1 MPPTPPPP
9 TAAPF
14 SHLCVFCGAS
24 DGAHPEYRRATVA
37 LGQAIAR
44 RKITLVYGGGAM
56 GLMGAVADAALE
68 RDGRVVGV
76 ITELL
81 HGREVAHTNLT
92 ELTVVKT
99 MHERKRMMAAKAG
112 GFIVL
117 PGGFGTLDEMFEII
131 AWAQLGIHHLPI
143 GLLNVNGFY
152 DKLLEFLDH
161 AGAQGFLR
169 LSHREQIFADSNPD
183 ALIDRMG
190 AAVPRARVD

>member
-1 MPPTPPPP
+1 MGNPS
-9 TAAPF
+9 AASGGF
-14 SHLCVFCGAS
+14 THLCVFCGAS
-24 DGAHPEYRRATVA
+24 DGARPEYKRDTIA
-37 LGQAIAR
+37 LGHAIAR
-44 RKITLVYGGGAM
+44 RRITLVYGGGAM
-56 GLMGAVADAALE
+56 GLMGAVADAALAK
-68 RDGRVVGV
+68 DGKVVGV

-143 GLLNVNGFY
+143 GLLNTCGFY
-152 DKLLEFLDH
+152 DKLMEFLDH

-169 LSHREQIFADSNPD
+169 LSHREQIFADADPER
-183 ALIDRMG
+183 LIDRMS
-190 AAVPRARVD
+190 AAVPRAKVD